1 MSNPQRLK
9 NDERAMRVKS
19 VSIDIVVAKV
29 KTGCRLFFRQLY
41 RVLGSCALLTLAG
54 SSPCMADY
62 TQHPEAKK
70 FVDEMV
76 AKNGFNRA
84 EVMGWLAKAEKKQA
98 ILDAISRPAEQSK
111 TWKEYRPIFLVPTRI
126 ESGVK
131 FWRDNKTEL
140 TRAERAYGVP
150 AEMIV
155 AIIGVETSY
164 GRITGNYNVLDAL
177 TTLAFDYPPRAP
189 FFRSELENYLLLTR
203 EQKHSPLEFKG
214 SYAGAMGYGQFMPS
228 SYRKWAVDFSG
239 DGFTD
244 IWKNTTD
251 AIGSVA
257 NYFKEHGWRTGEPV
271 TVPAHIAQ
279 NSQIIQF
286 NTMVPPEVSVEQWRE
301 RGINPVSW
309 LPPTTRVIA
318 IQFDGSNGLE
328 YWFGLQNFY
337 VITRYNR
344 SPMYA
349 MAVYQ
354 LSQAIKLEME
364 KSE

>member
-1 MSNPQRLK
+1 MIKRFSTPLLG
-9 NDERAMRVKS
+9 A
-19 VSIDIVVAKV
+19 VSLVLMAVVI
-29 KTGCRLFFRQLY
+29 
-41 RVLGSCALLTLAG
+41 
-54 SSPCMADY
+54 PCHADY
-62 TQHPEAKK
+62 STHPEAKK
-70 FVDEMV
+70 FIAEMV
-76 AKNGFNRA
+76 AKNGFTRA
-84 EVMGWLAKAEKKQA
+84 ELTAWLEKAEKKQA

-111 TWKEYRPIFLVPTRI
+111 TWKEYRPIFLLQTRVDN
-126 ESGVK
+126 GVK
-131 FWRDNKTEL
+131 FWRENAADL
-140 TRAERAYGVP
+140 ARAEKEFGVP

-164 GRITGNYNVLDAL
+164 GKITGNYNVIDAL

-189 FFRSELENYLLLTR
+189 FFRSELENYFLLVR
-203 EQKHSPLEFKG
+203 EQKHNPLEFKG

-244 IWKNTTD
+244 IWKNPTD

-257 NYFKEHGWRTGEPV
+257 NYFKEHGWKTGEPV
-271 TVPAHIAQ
+271 TVEAHAADNMNAPQ
-279 NSQIIQF
+279 LNSI
-286 NTMVPPEVSVEQWRE
+286 VPPVLTVDQWRE
-301 RGINPVSW
+301 QGINPVSW

-318 IQFDGSNGLE
+318 VQFEGASGVE

-337 VITRYNR
+337 TITRYNR

-354 LSQAIKLEME
+354 LSQAIKFEMG
-364 KSE
+364 KN

>member
-1 MSNPQRLK
+1 MHLTSKNVLVRKTSIVSTFKRASCVASMAWFTLFAASSN
-9 NDERAMRVKS
+9 
-19 VSIDIVVAKV
+19 
-29 KTGCRLFFRQLY
+29 
-41 RVLGSCALLTLAG
+41 
-54 SSPCMADY
+54 ADY
-62 TQHPEAKK
+62 SQHPEAKK
-70 FVDEMV
+70 FVADMV
-76 AKNGFNRA
+76 SKNGFARD
-84 EVMGWLAKAEKKQA
+84 ELVGWLQKAEKKQS
-98 ILDAISRPAEQSK
+98 IIDAISRPAEQSK
-111 TWKEYRPIFLVPTRI
+111 SWKEYRPIFMVPARI
-126 ESGVK
+126 ENGVK
-131 FWRDNKTEL
+131 FWRENRTEL
-140 TRAERAYGVP
+140 ERAQSVYGVP

-164 GRITGNYNVLDAL
+164 GRNMGGYNVLDAL

-189 FFRSELENYLLLTR
+189 FFRSELENYFLLTR

-244 IWKNTTD
+244 IWKNPSD

-257 NYFKEHGWRTGEPV
+257 NYFKEHGWKTGEPV
-271 TVPAHIAQ
+271 TVEAHAADNMKASQ
-279 NSQIIQF
+279 LNS
-286 NTMVPPEVSVEQWRE
+286 MVVPNQTVDQWRE
-301 RGINPVSW
+301 QGINPISW

-318 IQFDGSNGLE
+318 FQFEGANGPE

-337 VITRYNR
+337 TITRYNR

-354 LSQAIKLEME
+354 LSQSIKVEMG
-364 KSE
+364 KI

>member
-1 MSNPQRLK
+1 MH
-9 NDERAMRVKS
+9 
-19 VSIDIVVAKV
+19 
-29 KTGCRLFFRQLY
+29 
-41 RVLGSCALLTLAG
+41 LTLTNTGFKSTTKLLSRMVTLGCLTLLVG
-54 SSPCMADY
+54 STPCQADY
-62 TQHPEAKK
+62 SQHPEAKK
-70 FVDEMV
+70 FVSEMV
-76 AKNGFNRA
+76 SKNGFSKA
-84 EVMGWLAKAEKKQA
+84 ELTALLGKAEKKQS

-111 TWKEYRPIFLVPTRI
+111 TWKEYRPIFMVPLRI
-126 ESGVK
+126 ENGVK
-131 FWRDNKTEL
+131 FWQENKAEL
-140 TRAERAYGVP
+140 ERAETEYGVP

-164 GRITGNYNVLDAL
+164 GRNMGAYNVLDAL
-177 TTLAFDYPPRAP
+177 TTLAFDYPARAP

-203 EQKHSPLEFKG
+203 EQKHSPLDFKG

-244 IWKNTTD
+244 IWKNPSD

-257 NYFKEHGWRTGEPV
+257 NYFKMHGWKTGEPV
-271 TVPAHIAQ
+271 TVEAHAADNMQ
-279 NSQIIQF
+279 APQLNSI
-286 NTMVPPEVSVEQWRE
+286 VPPTQTVDQWRE
-301 RGINPVSW
+301 QGINPISW

-318 IQFDGSNGLE
+318 FQFEGINGAE

-337 VITRYNR
+337 TITRYNR

-354 LSQAIKLEME
+354 LSQSIKLEMG
-364 KSE
+364 KI

>member
-1 MSNPQRLK
+1 MI
-9 NDERAMRVKS
+9 ERTMRVKS
-19 VSIDIVVAKV
+19 VSTFALVAKA
-29 KTGCRLFFRQLY
+29 KAGCLRLLRQWPKL
-41 RVLGSCALLTLAG
+41 LGSCALLALAG
-54 SSPCMADY
+54 SSSCLADY
-62 TQHPEAKK
+62 SQHPEAKK

-76 AKNGFNRA
+76 SKNGFSRS

-111 TWKEYRPIFLVPTRI
+111 TWKEYRPIFMVPARI
-126 ESGVK
+126 ENGVK
-131 FWRDNKTEL
+131 FWHDNKSEL
-140 TRAERAYGVP
+140 ARAEREYGVP
-150 AEMIV
+150 AEIIV

-164 GRITGNYNVLDAL
+164 GRNTGNYNVIDAL

-189 FFRSELENYLLLTR
+189 FFRSELENYLLLVR
-203 EQKHSPLEFKG
+203 EQKHNPLEFKG
-214 SYAGAMGYGQFMPS
+214 SYAGAMGFGQFMPS

-257 NYFKEHGWRTGEPV
+257 NYFKEHGWKTGEPV
-271 TVPAHIAQ
+271 TVQAHAAEG
-279 NSQIIQF
+279 SQIDQL
-286 NTMVPPEVSVEQWRE
+286 NNVVPPEVSVEQWRS
-301 RGINPVSW
+301 RGLNPVSW

-318 IQFDGSNGLE
+318 IQFDGNNGLE